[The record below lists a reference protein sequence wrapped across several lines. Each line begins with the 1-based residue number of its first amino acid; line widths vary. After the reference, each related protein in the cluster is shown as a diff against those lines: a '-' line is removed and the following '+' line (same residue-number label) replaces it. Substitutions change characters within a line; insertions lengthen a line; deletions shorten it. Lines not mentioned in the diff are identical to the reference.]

1 MPAAA
6 ASTQS
11 EKPISCIGP
20 FRQSLLCR
28 SALAT
33 PSRLVEVRSFH
44 RSARPCSE
52 TTKEAQTADSKSV
65 FEASDTHPLD
75 CFFRPRGVAL
85 IGATD
90 KVGSVGKTV
99 LQNLIAS
106 PFGGTVY
113 PINPTRANVLG
124 VKAYTKVSAVPDV
137 VDLAVVCIPAA
148 RVPEVVEDCGK
159 KGVKGIII
167 ISAGFQEEQVGD
179 EGKELLRKCLES
191 AKKYGI
197 RIIGPNCLGVSSSVT
212 GLNATFGPVN
222 STVKRGSV
230 ALVSQSGALICSA
243 IDWALQEN
251 FGFSHIVSIGSMSD
265 VQWGD
270 LIEYLGKE
278 PRCSAIVMY
287 MESIG
292 NARDFLSAARRVA
305 RTKPIIV
312 IKAGRTEAG
321 AKAAASHT
329 GTMTGGDR
337 VLDTAFLRAGVLRVT
352 SAQDIFYL
360 ADILSNQPLPKGNRL
375 TIITNAGGP
384 GILAADALSVG
395 GGQLAELAQS
405 THDELNKF
413 LPSVWSHSN
422 PVDIIGDASAEQYAK
437 TTAAIAKD
445 PNTDG
450 IVVILTPQAMTES
463 TETAA
468 RIVELLKD
476 RSKPVIGAWMGG
488 AEVLPGIDILKKHKI
503 PAFAYSDLAASIFN
517 YLWQYS
523 ANLQRLYEI
532 PDAST
537 GALVST
543 ANRQEAERIVQ
554 TARNK
559 GDQFLSETDSKKI
572 LDLYGIPVTPMVIAD
587 TADVAAAAAE
597 KMGFPVVV
605 KLNSSTI
612 THKADVGGVHLNLK
626 DKESVKAAFN
636 SMKSNP
642 LIPSKDF
649 QGASVQPMLKL
660 DNVVKLNS
668 STITHKADVGGVHL
682 NLKDKESVKAAF
694 NSMKSNPLI
703 PSKDFQGA
711 SVQPMLKLDNGY
723 EIIIGMNLDGQLGP
737 VLLFGTGGSLVEV
750 YKDSAL
756 GLPPLNSVLAS
767 QMIHSTKIAEVFKGV
782 RGRQPIDI
790 HEVERIMVKF
800 SQLVIEQPFIKE
812 IDINPLF
819 VSSDK
824 ILALDARIVLH
835 SKDTP
840 LSAIPRPALRPY
852 PHEYTKTFTTATGAE
867 IVIRPTRPEDE
878 PLLDSFVRSEY
889 ESSAGAKETFAKYFS
904 SSEQQQ
910 ILTGRL
916 INLCAGDYVK
926 EFSLIAVRQGAKGAE
941 VYGLAR
947 VAKLPDNESAQF
959 SAYVGDRHLNE
970 GLGAEFVNCAA
981 AIVKAEGL
989 KKLVSF
995 IEPSNKPALSLAEK
1009 LYSKVEPSKD
1019 GKMVKAYKVVA

>member
-1 MPAAA
+1 MMSKMFHVQNASRLVSQSTRNVGLFGNIRRKNIGMPAAA

-626 DKESVKAAFN
+626 DAASVKAAFN
-636 SMKSNP
+636 SMKNSP
-642 LIPSKDF
+642 KIP
-649 QGASVQPMLKL
+649 A
-660 DNVVKLNS
+660 N
-668 STITHKADVGGVHL
+668 
-682 NLKDKESVKAAF
+682 
-694 NSMKSNPLI
+694 
-703 PSKDFQGA
+703 DFQGA

-737 VLLFGTGGSLVEV
+737 VLLFGTGGTLVEV

-756 GLPPLNSVLAS
+756 GLPPLNSALAA
-767 QMIHSTKIAEVFKGV
+767 QMIESTKISHVFKGV
-782 RGRQPIDI
+782 RGRKPID
-790 HEVERIMVKF
+790 VKAVQRIMVKF
-800 SQLVIEQPFIKE
+800 SQLVVEQPFIKE
-812 IDINPLF
+812 IDINPLY
-819 VSSDK
+819 VSPER
-824 ILALDARIVLH
+824 IIALDARIVLH
-835 SKDTP
+835 DKDV
-840 LSAIPRPALRPY
+840 LLEAIPRP
-852 PHEYTKTFTTATGAE
+852 
-867 IVIRPTRPEDE
+867 
-878 PLLDSFVRSEY
+878 PLY
-889 ESSAGAKETFAKYFS
+889 
-904 SSEQQQ
+904 
-910 ILTGRL
+910 
-916 INLCAGDYVK
+916 
-926 EFSLIAVRQGAKGAE
+926 
-941 VYGLAR
+941 
-947 VAKLPDNESAQF
+947 
-959 SAYVGDRHLNE
+959 
-970 GLGAEFVNCAA
+970 
-981 AIVKAEGL
+981 
-989 KKLVSF
+989 
-995 IEPSNKPALSLAEK
+995 LSC
-1009 LYSKVEPSKD
+1009 
-1019 GKMVKAYKVVA
+1019 

>member
-1 MPAAA
+1 MLATIQIRAFSA
-6 ASTQS
+6 QS
-11 EKPISCIGP
+11 ARRISLLRNGNGLQGTS
-20 FRQSLLCR
+20 QSLHSIPAEPGSHSVWSRAPIQTTVHQCR
-28 SALAT
+28 QNYRTKSALPTVRQQSIART
-33 PSRLVEVRSFH
+33 LHTLPRLS
-44 RSARPCSE
+44 SE
-52 TTKEAQTADSKSV
+52 AIKEAQVADSKSV
-65 FEASDTHPLD
+65 FEVAESHPLD

-85 IGATD
+85 VGATD

-113 PINPTRANVLG
+113 PINPTRSNVLG
-124 VKAYTKVSAVPDV
+124 IKAYTKVSTVPDV

-179 EGKELLRKCLES
+179 EGKELLRKCLAS

-197 RIIGPNCLGVSSSVT
+197 RIIGPNCLGVSSSIT

-222 STVKRGSV
+222 STVKRGTV

-292 NARDFLSAARRVA
+292 NAREFLSAARRVA
-305 RTKPIIV
+305 LTKPIIL
-312 IKAGRTEAG
+312 IKAGRTDAG

-337 VLDTAFLRAGVLRVT
+337 VLDTAFQRSGVLRVT
-352 SAQDIFYL
+352 STQDLFHL
-360 ADILSNQPLPKGNRL
+360 AEILTTQPLPKGKRL

-395 GGQLAELAQS
+395 GGELAELAES
-405 THDELNKF
+405 THAELNKF
-413 LPSVWSHSN
+413 LPSVWSHAN

-437 TTAAIAKD
+437 TTAVIAND

-488 AEVLPGIDILKKHKI
+488 QEVHSGNEILKKAKI

-532 PDAST
+532 PD
-537 GALVST
+537 GT
-543 ANRQEAERIVQ
+543 AGEMVTDSNRHQAEKIIQ
-554 TARNK
+554 AARAR

-587 TADVAAAAAE
+587 NAEDLASAAE
-597 KMGFPVVV
+597 KMGYPVVV

-626 DKESVKAAFN
+626 DAASVKAAFN
-636 SMKSNP
+636 SMKNSP
-642 LIPSKDF
+642 KIP
-649 QGASVQPMLKL
+649 A
-660 DNVVKLNS
+660 N
-668 STITHKADVGGVHL
+668 
-682 NLKDKESVKAAF
+682 
-694 NSMKSNPLI
+694 
-703 PSKDFQGA
+703 DFQGA

-737 VLLFGTGGSLVEV
+737 VLLFGTGGTLVEV

-756 GLPPLNSVLAS
+756 GLPPLNSALAA
-767 QMIHSTKIAEVFKGV
+767 QMIESTKISHVFKGV
-782 RGRQPIDI
+782 RGRKPIDV
-790 HEVERIMVKF
+790 HEVQRIMVKF

-812 IDINPLF
+812 IDINPLY
-819 VSSDK
+819 VSPEK
-824 ILALDARIVLH
+824 IIALDARVVLH
-835 SKDTP
+835 DKDTP
-840 LSAIPRPALRPY
+840 LEKIPLPALRPY
-852 PHEYTKTFTTATGAE
+852 PHQYTEYFKLQKSAKE
-867 IVIRPTRPEDE
+867 IFIRPTRPEDE
-878 PLLDSFVRSEY
+878 PLLNQFVRSEY
-889 ESSAGAKETFAKYFS
+889 EHATAGKETFEKYFTS
-904 SSEQQQ
+904 NEQQT
-910 ILTGRL
+910 ILKGRL

-926 EFSLIAVRQGAKGAE
+926 ELTLVATTVGGKAKHQDVVGIARITKM
-941 VYGLAR
+941 
-947 VAKLPDNESAQF
+947 PDNESAEF
-959 SAYVGDRHLNE
+959 AAYVGDSYLGE
-970 GLGAEFVNCAA
+970 GLGMEFVKCAT
-981 AIVKAEGL
+981 AIAKGEGI
-989 KKLVSF
+989 KQLVSF
-995 IEPSNKPALSLAEK
+995 IDPSNKPFLALAEK
-1009 LYSKVEPSKD
+1009 LYTKVEATKD
-1019 GKMVKAYKVVA
+1019 GKVFRAYKQIS

>member
-1 MPAAA
+1 MMSKMFHVQNASRLVSQSTRNVGLFGNIRRKNIGMPAAA

-660 DNVVKLNS
+660 DN
-668 STITHKADVGGVHL
+668 
-682 NLKDKESVKAAF
+682 
-694 NSMKSNPLI
+694 
-703 PSKDFQGA
+703 
-711 SVQPMLKLDNGY
+711 GY

>member
-1 MPAAA
+1 MMSKMFHVQNASRLVSQSTRNVGLFGNIRRKNIGMPAAA

-626 DKESVKAAFN
+626 DAASVKAAFN
-636 SMKSNP
+636 SMKNSP
-642 LIPSKDF
+642 KIP
-649 QGASVQPMLKL
+649 A
-660 DNVVKLNS
+660 N
-668 STITHKADVGGVHL
+668 
-682 NLKDKESVKAAF
+682 
-694 NSMKSNPLI
+694 
-703 PSKDFQGA
+703 DFQGA

-737 VLLFGTGGSLVEV
+737 VLLFGTGGTLVEV

-756 GLPPLNSVLAS
+756 GLPPLNSALAA
-767 QMIHSTKIAEVFKGV
+767 QMIESTKISHVFKGV
-782 RGRQPIDI
+782 RGRKPIDV
-790 HEVERIMVKF
+790 HEVQRIMVKF

>member
-660 DNVVKLNS
+660 DN
-668 STITHKADVGGVHL
+668 
-682 NLKDKESVKAAF
+682 
-694 NSMKSNPLI
+694 
-703 PSKDFQGA
+703 
-711 SVQPMLKLDNGY
+711 GY

>member
-1 MPAAA
+1 MLATIQIRAFSA
-6 ASTQS
+6 QS
-11 EKPISCIGP
+11 ARRISLLRNGNGLQGTS
-20 FRQSLLCR
+20 QSLHSIPAEPGSHSVWSRAPIQTTVHQCR
-28 SALAT
+28 QNYRTKSALPTVRQQSIART
-33 PSRLVEVRSFH
+33 LHTLPRLS
-44 RSARPCSE
+44 SE
-52 TTKEAQTADSKSV
+52 AIKEAQVADSKSV
-65 FEASDTHPLD
+65 FEVAESHPLD

-85 IGATD
+85 VGATD

-113 PINPTRANVLG
+113 PINPTRSNVLG
-124 VKAYTKVSAVPDV
+124 IKAYTKVSTVPDV

-179 EGKELLRKCLES
+179 EGKELLRKCLAS

-197 RIIGPNCLGVSSSVT
+197 RIIGPNCLGVSSSIT

-222 STVKRGSV
+222 STVKRGTV

-292 NARDFLSAARRVA
+292 NAREFLSAARRVA
-305 RTKPIIV
+305 LTKPIIL
-312 IKAGRTEAG
+312 IKAGRTDAG

-337 VLDTAFLRAGVLRVT
+337 VLDTAFQRSGVLRVT
-352 SAQDIFYL
+352 STQDLFHL
-360 ADILSNQPLPKGNRL
+360 AEILTTQPLPKGKRL

-395 GGQLAELAQS
+395 GGELAELAES
-405 THDELNKF
+405 THAELNKF
-413 LPSVWSHSN
+413 LPSVWSHAN

-437 TTAAIAKD
+437 TTAVIAND

-488 AEVLPGIDILKKHKI
+488 QEVHSGNEILKKAKI

-532 PDAST
+532 PD
-537 GALVST
+537 GT
-543 ANRQEAERIVQ
+543 AGEMVTDSNRHQAEKIIQ
-554 TARNK
+554 AARAR

-587 TADVAAAAAE
+587 NAEDLAAAAE

-626 DKESVKAAFN
+626 DAASVKEAFN
-636 SMKSNP
+636 SMKTSP
-642 LIPSKDF
+642 SIPPNDF

-660 DNVVKLNS
+660 DNGYEIIIGDKFLSETDSKKILDLYGIPVTPMVIADNAEDLASAAEKMGYPVVVKLNS

-682 NLKDKESVKAAF
+682 NLKDAASVKAAF
-694 NSMKSNPLI
+694 NSMKNSPKI
-703 PSKDFQGA
+703 PANDFQGA

-737 VLLFGTGGSLVEV
+737 VLLFGTGGTLVEV

-756 GLPPLNSVLAS
+756 GLPPLNLALAA
-767 QMIHSTKIAEVFKGV
+767 QMIDSTKISHVFKGV
-782 RGRQPIDI
+782 RGRKPID
-790 HEVERIMVKF
+790 VKAVQRIMVKF
-800 SQLVIEQPFIKE
+800 SQLVVEQPFIKE
-812 IDINPLF
+812 IDINPLY
-819 VSSDK
+819 VSPER
-824 ILALDARIVLH
+824 IIALDARIVLH
-835 SKDTP
+835 DKDV
-840 LSAIPRPALRPY
+840 LLEAIPRP
-852 PHEYTKTFTTATGAE
+852 
-867 IVIRPTRPEDE
+867 
-878 PLLDSFVRSEY
+878 PLY
-889 ESSAGAKETFAKYFS
+889 
-904 SSEQQQ
+904 
-910 ILTGRL
+910 
-916 INLCAGDYVK
+916 
-926 EFSLIAVRQGAKGAE
+926 
-941 VYGLAR
+941 
-947 VAKLPDNESAQF
+947 
-959 SAYVGDRHLNE
+959 
-970 GLGAEFVNCAA
+970 
-981 AIVKAEGL
+981 
-989 KKLVSF
+989 
-995 IEPSNKPALSLAEK
+995 LSC
-1009 LYSKVEPSKD
+1009 
-1019 GKMVKAYKVVA
+1019 